1 MNVIKEEKGVQGYQF
16 NIYINKKIIRSIF
29 VQRIKRVKDNKT
41 YLFLV
46 NSEGKVIDDVFSY
59 LNYTCNIKS
68 LNAREQ
74 AQSALKLLYTYL
86 EIVNKPLS
94 ELKRHDILNF
104 SDFLLGLTVT
114 GNTFTIECCN
124 SRTISTHNY
133 YFDAIRRYMEI
144 SNVKNELFF
153 QNVNVNKNIYNRS
166 IEIKKYKSNYSRDS
180 SFNNFA
186 PKYISINEYKRI
198 IEYFENNLSEYK
210 KRDKLIIDL
219 MYLLGL
225 RIGEVLGI
233 TLEDIKIHDSDS
245 RAGKIVLR
253 NRVSEKE
260 YQKAKTCFT
269 PTSINDY
276 NSKVYQLRGKG
287 FQEVYL
293 PYSLMESLNEYI
305 DESRN
310 LFEFSEQKINNIMH
324 KSLADSVESSKE
336 NYYIFLNKNGGCLSN
351 SGWNKR
357 LKEIYK
363 ECGIAIDVGSKNINL
378 SHRLRH
384 GYAMFLTMN
393 MKKDSLYV
401 MKKLRQRSLS
411 STDKY
416 FNPTEEEVLIEN
428 MKIEGEMLK
437 YLRKSSEVEN
447 D

>member
-1 MNVIKEEKGVQGYQF
+1 MNIIKEENGIHGYQF
-16 NIYINKKIIRSIF
+16 NEYSNQKKIRTIF
-29 VQRIKRVKDNKT
+29 VQRIKRVKDNET

-46 NSEGKVIDDVFSY
+46 DSKGKVIEEVFNY

-86 EIVNKPLS
+86 EIVNKSLS

-124 SRTISTHNY
+124 SRTISSHNY
-133 YFDAIRRYMEI
+133 YFDAIRRYMEN
-144 SNVKNELFF
+144 SNERNELFF
-153 QNVNVNKNIYNRS
+153 QNININKNICNRS

-198 IEYFENNLSEYK
+198 TEYLQSNLSEYK
-210 KRDKLIIDL
+210 NRDKLIIDL

-233 TLEDIKIHDSDS
+233 TLEDIKTHDNDPK
-245 RAGKIVLR
+245 AGKIILR
-253 NRVSEKE
+253 NRVSDKE
-260 YQKAKTCFT
+260 YQKAKTCFN
-269 PTSINDY
+269 PISINDY
-276 NSKVYQLRGKG
+276 SSKIYQLRGKG

-293 PYSLMESLNEYI
+293 PHSLMEGLNEYI
-305 DESRN
+305 EESRN
-310 LFEFSEQKINNIMH
+310 LFEFSEIKINNIMNE
-324 KSLADSVESSKE
+324 SVADSVEGNKE

-357 LKEIYK
+357 LREIYTK
-363 ECGIAIDVGSKNINL
+363 CGIAVDLGSKNINL

-384 GYAMFLTMN
+384 GYAMFLTIN

-416 FNPTEEEVLIEN
+416 FNPTEEEILIEN
-428 MKIEGEMLK
+428 IRIEGEMLK
-437 YLRKSSEVEN
+437 YLNRSSEGEN
-447 D
+447 E